1 MNIAALKQ
9 TTPTEAPAE
18 ISNHLDANARS
29 IPAPEVFQEPVAPD
43 PVQAFPISSPSES
56 RRPIPSIPQSP
67 SSERSLNL
75 HLETLE
81 TPFLVYKK
89 HFETID
95 LRKLLPAKIE
105 KVLWTAI
112 SPNTELIALLNKST
126 VFIVSQTSCKLTI
139 VYSKT
144 RKHKGEVPVVLS
156 NTYVFIGA
164 ENRIEVFTAVG
175 DHAGKLVCCD
185 DVGATVRK
193 LLLSQGGDMLLAL
206 VTKPR
211 TQELRIYSLVDS
223 DFSCRLIP
231 SRIITWDGRYR
242 IHCGLTISTD
252 GNRIAIY
259 TNECELGRS
268 EIRFVRKMDDQWE
281 TVGVPLEVQ
290 TLPENPEERGSDNG
304 ITGAALY

>member
-1 MNIAALKQ
+1 M
-9 TTPTEAPAE
+9 
-18 ISNHLDANARS
+18 
-29 IPAPEVFQEPVAPD
+29 
-43 PVQAFPISSPSES
+43 
-56 RRPIPSIPQSP
+56 
-67 SSERSLNL
+67 
-75 HLETLE
+75 
-81 TPFLVYKK
+81 
-89 HFETID
+89 
-95 LRKLLPAKIE
+95 
-105 KVLWTAI
+105 
-112 SPNTELIALLNKST
+112 
-126 VFIVSQTSCKLTI
+126 
-139 VYSKT
+139 
-144 RKHKGEVPVVLS
+144 LS